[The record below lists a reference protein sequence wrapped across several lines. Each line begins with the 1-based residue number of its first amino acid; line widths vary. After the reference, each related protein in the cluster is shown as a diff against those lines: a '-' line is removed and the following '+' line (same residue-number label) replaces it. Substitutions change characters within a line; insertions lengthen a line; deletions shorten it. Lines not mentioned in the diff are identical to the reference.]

1 MDSAISEI
9 LNALAIL
16 ADDKNITLT
25 IKEAGKG
32 AAICAGAALIGGL
45 LLGPR
50 GLALG
55 GAIGGLTA
63 YGLTE
68 GKFKSLS
75 EVILNDL
82 TERQRRELEQ
92 HRIRAISEVRNV
104 RVRDVAKLILNN
116 RHVQEVALEA
126 VKSYITDRMGMTIV
140 D

>member
-92 HRIRAISEVRNV
+92 HGSGPYP
-104 RVRDVAKLILNN
+104 KLEMSAFEMSQN
-116 RHVQEVALEA
+116 
-126 VKSYITDRMGMTIV
+126 
-140 D
+140 